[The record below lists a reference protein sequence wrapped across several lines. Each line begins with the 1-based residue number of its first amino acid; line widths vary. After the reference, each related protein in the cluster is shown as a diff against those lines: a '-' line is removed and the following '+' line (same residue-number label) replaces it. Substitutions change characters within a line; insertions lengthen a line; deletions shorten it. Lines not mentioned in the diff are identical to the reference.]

1 MRLPPLAPPCI
12 KLEYKPNTIVLMANN
27 TSSTRYAMSI
37 ARLFTLADFERK
49 SRANQP
55 PDWHLKRVERLMALL
70 GNPHLAKPVVHVAGS
85 KGKGSTS
92 AFIASVL
99 TENGYRT
106 GHYTS
111 PHLHRFTERI
121 AVDREPISKSHFA
134 SLVEQLWPY
143 VDEIADQGDIGS
155 VSVFEMLTAMAAV
168 HFRDCADVDIAV
180 VEVGLGGRLDA
191 TNLVQPVVSVITPI
205 SLDHVPILGTTIGE
219 IAAEKA
225 GIIKRGIPVVMGRQ
239 TIEAAAVIEC
249 QAEQMKSNLHN
260 AMQEVTAYPPGD
272 EGVENQYRGT
282 ANLFSDFGTVS
293 CDLQPLGLH
302 QVENAS
308 TAVTTLQVLAGGA
321 FTLSK
326 DKIERGL
333 SATKWPCRT
342 ELLTLPNG
350 VPAMLDGAHNDASAR
365 ALVSTIRTH
374 PDLKCRQVC
383 LLLGATA
390 GHDTAAVVREMQQIE
405 PAWTIATSSR
415 HPKSLPAAQVEAAV
429 KDVGLNSTSRIDSVD
444 AAMQHAKRIADDP
457 DAHLIVATGSLFV
470 AAEARE
476 HILGINPE
484 LYDEIPGG
492 YMQPYSPDPNAILV
506 N

>member
-1 MRLPPLAPPCI
+1 
-12 KLEYKPNTIVLMANN
+12 MATN
-27 TSSTRYAMSI
+27 SSDTRYNASI
-37 ARLFTLADFERK
+37 ARLLTLADFERK

-92 AFIASVL
+92 AFIASAL

-121 AVDREPISKSHFA
+121 AVDRKPISESHFA
-134 SLVEQLWPY
+134 SLVNQLWQY
-143 VDEIADQGDIGS
+143 VDEIAAQGDIGT

-168 HFRDCADVDIAV
+168 HFRDYANVDIAV
-180 VEVGLGGRLDA
+180 IEVGLGGRLDA

-205 SLDHVPILGTTIGE
+205 SLDHVPILGTTVRE
-219 IAAEKA
+219 IATEKA
-225 GIIKRGIPVVMGRQ
+225 GIIKRGIPVVMARQ
-239 TIEAAAVIEC
+239 LDEAAAVIEHRAK
-249 QAEQMKSNLHN
+249 QMHSDLHDAKREAPIHAPEQEGIDNL
-260 AMQEVTAYPPGD
+260 
-272 EGVENQYRGT
+272 YRGK
-282 ANLFSDFGTVS
+282 AGVLSDFGHIIP
-293 CDLQPLGLH
+293 DLRLLGPH

-308 TAVTTLQVLAGGA
+308 TAVATLQVLAEAG
-321 FTLSK
+321 FPLSA

-350 VPAMLDGAHNDASAR
+350 VPVMLDGAHNDASAQ

-374 PDLKCRQVC
+374 PDLKHRKVC
-383 LLLGATA
+383 LVIGATA
-390 GHDTAAVVREMQQIE
+390 GHDTAAVARELRHIQ
-405 PAWTIATSSR
+405 PAWIILTTSR
-415 HPKSLPAAQVEAAV
+415 HPKSLPAAQVEAS
-429 KDVGLNSTSRIDSVD
+429 LNSTGLGATCLTDSVD
-444 AAMQHAKRIADDP
+444 AAMQHAKRFANDPNAD
-457 DAHLIVATGSLFV
+457 LIITTGSLFI

-476 HILGINPE
+476 HILGIIPE
-484 LYDEIPGG
+484 LYDEIPSG
-492 YMQPYSPDPNAILV
+492 YMQPYWPDPETIGDYQVASAADTTA
-506 N
+506 